1 MKVDTK
7 IKSKVQWRQPL
18 ILFEK
23 HTLLEGM
30 SRKRIDL
37 VLLKD
42 QWAIQGLAETIGCS
56 GSPYVTKNKV
66 WREIKIWKDF
76 LKPTINSKLAIKA
89 EPTNQTDTNHQKSS
103 LTFGQR
109 IITMKEWNVMKVKHR
124 SRIRLRMEHQLKI
137 GLLDYLRLMIAL

>member
-1 MKVDTK
+1 MKADMK

-23 HTLLEGM
+23 RILLEGM
-30 SRKRIDL
+30 FRKRIDS
-37 VLLKD
+37 VQPKD
-42 QWAIQGLAETIGCS
+42 QWAIQGLAETIGCLES
-56 GSPYVTKNKV
+56 HYVTRNKV
-66 WREIKIWKDF
+66 WREIRIWKDF

-109 IITMKEWNVMKVKHR
+109 IITMKEWNVMKVKHH

-137 GLLDYLRLMIAL
+137 GLLDYLRSMIAL

>member
-1 MKVDTK
+1 MKADMK
-7 IKSKVQWRQPL
+7 IKSKVQWRQQL
-18 ILFEK
+18 ILFVK
-23 HTLLEGM
+23 RTHLEDM
-30 SRKRIDL
+30 YRKRIDL

-66 WREIKIWKDF
+66 WREIRIWKDF

-103 LTFGQR
+103 LMFGRR
-109 IITMKEWNVMKVKHR
+109 IITMKELNVMKARHH

-137 GLLDYLRLMIAL
+137 GLLDYLRSMIAP